1 KMAETNIS
9 VPQDQFSCP
18 ICLEL
23 FNEPVT
29 IQCGHS
35 FCMGCISDCW
45 DQEDQKGV
53 YSCPQC
59 KETVTPRPAVSKNT
73 VLAEVT
79 EKLKEDLR
87 SARPA
92 HCLTVTEDLDCDFCT
107 GKKDK
112 AIKSCLV
119 CLASFCGTHLQPH
132 YEFPAF
138 KKHKLVDAS
147 KRLQIC
153 SHHNKL
159 LEVYC
164 CTDQRCICVL
174 CMLDKHKGH
183 DTVSASAGKAGKQKQ
198 LLKTQRKCQQRI
210 LEKEKKHQEL
220 AEAVEFYEKSA
231 QRAVLESERIFTE
244 MIKSMERRRCKVRD
258 LIRAQEKAAVSRAEK
273 VMTQLEQE
281 ITKLKR
287 RDAEMEWLLQADSI
301 CFLQGFSSLL
311 DTPVSEDL
319 DSIRLST
326 FLSLEDV
333 TAFVAQLK
341 DKVEAFCCE
350 EVRMVSNTVKEL
362 QILSLPEPK
371 SREEFLQR
379 NKSHSVIPTKVH
391 KKAKMTTKKEV
402 TLHCIQIYLIQVD
415 ASNFVVTVWGKSTT
429 GWKRQVFNIIVIPAF
444 FNQLCFFPKLL
455 LQSWRHPLV
464 LDIFG
469 CSNIKLE
476 DRNLFKHDIAHG
488 LKANSYQFT
497 LDPNT
502 VNKHLC
508 LSERNTV
515 VTCTETTQSYLAHPE
530 RFDYYLQGLCREGI
544 CGRCYWE
551 LEWTGRHGVSIA
563 VSYKTICRKGKGTE
577 CLFGRNNQSWR
588 LFCYPSRYSFRHVK
602 KEIQIPI
609 IPSSSRIGVYVDHR
623 AGTLSFYSVSET
635 MKLLYK
641 VHTTFTQPVYP
652 GFVV

>member
-1 KMAETNIS
+1 MAETNIS

-18 ICLEL
+18 ICLDL

-59 KETVTPRPAVSKNT
+59 KETITPRPAVSKNT

-79 EKLKEDLR
+79 EKLKADLR
-87 SARPA
+87 SPRPA
-92 HCLTVTEDLDCDFCT
+92 YCSSVTEDLECDFCT

-112 AIKSCLV
+112 AVKSCLV
-119 CLASFCGTHLQPH
+119 CLTSFCGTHLQPH

-159 LEVYC
+159 LEVFC
-164 CTDQRCICVL
+164 RTDQQCICML

-183 DTVSASAGKAGKQKQ
+183 DTVSASAGKAEKQKQ

-210 LEKEKKHQEL
+210 SEKEKKHQEL

-231 QRAVLESERIFTE
+231 QRAVRESERIFTE
-244 MIKSMERRRCKVRD
+244 MIKSMKRRRHKVRD
-258 LIRAQEKAAVSRAEK
+258 LIKAQEKAAVSRAKE

-281 ITKLKR
+281 IAELKR

-301 CFLQGFSSLL
+301 CFLQGFLSLL
-311 DTPVSEDL
+311 DTPISEDL

-350 EVRMVSNTVKEL
+350 EVRMVSNTIKEL
-362 QILSLPEPK
+362 QILPLPEPK
-371 SREEFLQR
+371 SREEFLQ
-379 NKSHSVIPTKVH
+379 H
-391 KKAKMTTKKEV
+391 
-402 TLHCIQIYLIQVD
+402 
-415 ASNFVVTVWGKSTT
+415 
-429 GWKRQVFNIIVIPAF
+429 
-444 FNQLCFFPKLL
+444 
-455 LQSWRHPLV
+455 
-464 LDIFG
+464 
-469 CSNIKLE
+469 
-476 DRNLFKHDIAHG
+476 
-488 LKANSYQFT
+488 SYQFT

-515 VTCTETTQSYLAHPE
+515 VTCTETAQSYLAHPE

-563 VSYKTICRKGKGTE
+563 VSYKTISRKGKDISRLHSSSSSLHTITVFHSGSVPWRPVLVADGFTTHPVPE
-577 CLFGRNNQSWR
+577 AQSAGVTQTNPHIGGDVFSGVFNPVLYILRVNIEQVHMVLSAEPQSFSPCLLLSNHFDWR
-588 LFCYPSRYSFRHVK
+588 LFCNQTK
-602 KEIQIPI
+602 KI
-609 IPSSSRIGVYVDHR
+609 IVTTTVY
-623 AGTLSFYSVSET
+623 Y
-635 MKLLYK
+635 
-641 VHTTFTQPVYP
+641 
-652 GFVV
+652 